1 MLGLRVVGLFE
12 RSELSKTL
20 GLASIMNL
28 EILCE
33 AIELMEHTII
43 FSLSLHSQYK

>member
-1 MLGLRVVGLFE
+1 MLDLRVVGLFE
-12 RSELSKTL
+12 GTELTKTL

-33 AIELMEHTII
+33 AIELIKHTTL
-43 FSLSLHSQYK
+43 FSHSLLS